1 MAASLYRA
9 LVNTADKFV
18 PGKLRPLWE
27 HPAGPKTVFFWAP
40 SFKWALVVAGIGDLA
55 RPADKLSASQSTA
68 LAATGIIWSRYSMVI
83 IPKNYNL
90 FSVNIFVALTGLY
103 QLLRIFRYE
112 AGVYKLQ
119 ALSFLEVNTHFLK

>member
-1 MAASLYRA
+1 
-9 LVNTADKFV
+9 
-18 PGKLRPLWE
+18 
-27 HPAGPKTVFFWAP
+27 
-40 SFKWALVVAGIGDLA
+40 
-55 RPADKLSASQSTA
+55 
-68 LAATGIIWSRYSMVI
+68 MVI

-119 ALSFLEVNTHFLK
+119 ALSLLEVNTHFLKEISHICIAAFSFFC